1 MLFSSLNSQRIGLIR
16 LSKGKDVDITYAEV
30 RIYLDPNLHG
40 RGYGLKIL
48 LSFPDWIE
56 KNEPEIELLIARVGK
71 KNLASNK
78 TFSRA
83 GFSLLPIEITETM
96 KLELILP
103 NILERLNTNSNV
115 TDSLISEKNGA
126 LTHNIYRVICYFST

>member
-1 MLFSSLNSQRIGLIR
+1 MVPEKLAGCPAPSKIRTDVWSLPKTRPI
-16 LSKGKDVDITYAEV
+16 
-30 RIYLDPNLHG
+30 
-40 RGYGLKIL
+40 
-48 LSFPDWIE
+48 SFPDWIE